1 MPGIKR
7 DVPFRIV
14 LGNLN
19 ASAGGYLAALSE
31 DEAYEDRAVMD
42 AVLVQEAFLLHKIAE
57 SFYNG
62 NRTNESG
69 LTDIIKTVQV
79 ISGDLIPRHIGPVIG
94 VKIDGYPGE
103 ACAASAVARL
113 VGKNPLGLK
122 MADGLYGLED
132 NRIFLTGQT
141 LDVGTGLPIGQV
153 YLFQWQIPALA
164 DLAAF
169 KASDSPVPHEYVQ
182 CWTDLATAAV
192 MPKEGALIGAAGFYQ
207 NRANMVLNEIAGEHK
222 LRPVS
227 RDAQS
232 VGQ

>member
-62 NRTNESG
+62 NRTNEAG
-69 LTDIIKTVQV
+69 LTEIIKEVPV
-79 ISGDLIPRHIGPVIG
+79 SSGDLIPRHIGPVIG

-103 ACAASAVARL
+103 ACAASAIAGL
-113 VGKNPLGLK
+113 IGKNPLNLK
-122 MADGLYGLED
+122 LANGLYGMED
-132 NRIFLTGQT
+132 NRIFLTSQT
-141 LDVGTGLPIGQV
+141 VDSITLLPIGQV
-153 YLFQWQIPALA
+153 YLFQWQIPVLA

-169 KASDSPVPHEYVQ
+169 KNSDSPVPHEYIQ
-182 CWTDLATAAV
+182 CWADLATAAV